1 MTNTL
6 EDMLILNE
14 SMNRKR
20 KVNLII
26 SPSIAFAYFQ
36 WTRRAPLMWFHFS
49 LAIIKSHLINRKYH
63 VISLQILS
71 NICIVIYYL
80 LCAYKLVLSAAIS
93 NSISEPNLTK
103 FEMSLWQM
111 TIVLL
116 ALNWKFKT
124 HSSIRTTKKS
134 NAMFFFI
141 STKIS

>member
-20 KVNLII
+20 RVNLII

-80 LCAYKLVLSAAIS
+80 LCTYKLVLSAAIS
-93 NSISEPNLTK
+93 NSISEPNLTRVRIQYVCC
-103 FEMSLWQM
+103 FTTLAIM
-111 TIVLL
+111 TSYNRIWL
-116 ALNWKFKT
+116 
-124 HSSIRTTKKS
+124 RS
-134 NAMFFFI
+134 N
-141 STKIS
+141 